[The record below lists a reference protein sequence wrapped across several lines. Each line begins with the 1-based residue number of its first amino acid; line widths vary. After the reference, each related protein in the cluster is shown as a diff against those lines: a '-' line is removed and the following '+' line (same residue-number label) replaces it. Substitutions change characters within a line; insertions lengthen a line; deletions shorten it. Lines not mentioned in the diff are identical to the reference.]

1 MKTKLGTLLKIK
13 QGFAFKSQYYVEK
26 SNYRLVTLG
35 NFSNQNA
42 FEYNN
47 AKATYY
53 GDSFPP
59 DFILKEND
67 LIMPLT
73 EQVVGLFGNS
83 AFIPKEDKFQFVLN
97 QRVARIDC
105 DETKIDKYY
114 LHYLLAT
121 KEVKKQLEARATGT
135 RQRNISSSD
144 VYDVE
149 VIIPDLKT
157 QKVIGNFLYNIEKKQ
172 ENNNKI
178 NAELESLA
186 RTIYDYWFLQFEFPN
201 EEGKPYKS
209 SGGKMVWNEEL
220 KREIPEGWKLGV
232 ISDFIK
238 EEKGGDWGKES
249 QDEKY
254 KIKVNCI
261 RGADFPAMTGNE
273 NLKAPTRFILEKNKY
288 KVLSDGDVIVEISGG
303 SPTQSTGR
311 ICYINSN
318 TLNRFSCDVITSNFC
333 KAFSLKNKSY
343 LYWFYLMWQKLLVSN
358 VFFNFEGKTTGIKN
372 LQFDVLTKGYK
383 ICIPPEQLI
392 TKFHN
397 AVENLYLKIQK
408 NQENN
413 QELSSLRDF
422 LLPMLMNGQISF
434 SDDI

>member
-186 RTIYDYWFLQFEFPN
+186 KTIYDYWFLQFEFPN

>member
-186 RTIYDYWFLQFEFPN
+186 KTIYDYWFLQFEFPN

-220 KREIPEGWKLGV
+220 KREIPEGWRKGSL
-232 ISDFIK
+232 SDICSITMGASPNGESLNENQSGLIFYQ
-238 EEKGGDWGKES
+238 GK
-249 QDEKY
+249 
-254 KIKVNCI
+254 
-261 RGADFPAMTGNE
+261 ADFSFRFPSIRMFTTSPIRYAKKNDV
-273 NLKAPTRFILEKNKY
+273 LISVRAP
-288 KVLSDGDVIVEISGG
+288 VGDLNIANNDCCI
-303 SPTQSTGR
+303 GR
-311 ICYINSN
+311 GLAALHSSYP
-318 TLNRFSCDVITSNFC
+318 
-333 KAFSLKNKSY
+333 SY
-343 LYWFYLMWQKLLVSN
+343 LYYKMVSS
-358 VFFNFEGKTTGIKN
+358 KN
-372 LQFDVLTKGYK
+372 LFSYYNQNGTTFGAVTK
-383 ICIPPEQLI
+383 
-392 TKFHN
+392 
-397 AVENLYLKIQK
+397 ENLHNLEIVVPNEKTIMLFEKTISPLDKKISILS
-408 NQENN
+408 QEN

-422 LLPMLMNGQISF
+422 LLPMLMNGQITF
-434 SDDI
+434 R